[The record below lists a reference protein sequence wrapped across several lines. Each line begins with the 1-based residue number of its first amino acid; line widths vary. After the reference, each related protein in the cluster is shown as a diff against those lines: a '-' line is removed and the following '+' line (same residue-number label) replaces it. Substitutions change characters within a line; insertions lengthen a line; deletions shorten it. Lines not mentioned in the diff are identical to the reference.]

1 MVVRV
6 IEAKEDKVTMADLI
20 ADLKKSNK
28 IDYSGAIF
36 TFEGIV
42 RGKEENMNLEKLI
55 LTTPDKEKTL
65 KDIENI
71 VEDAK
76 IKFNVFEISVIH
88 YIGEFYTG
96 DSLFLVAV
104 LGGHRGESL
113 DALKEVI
120 EKVKYDV
127 EFKKEENSFERKLI
141 QGDVLPE
148 TFRRIPTLR
157 TQQRYFRDQKRKD
170 ETGCTGT
177 YRGELIRTLPY
188 LFLLLPR
195 IIPQPA

>member
-28 IDYSGAIF
+28 VDYSGAIF

-71 VEDAK
+71 IEDAK
-76 IKFNVFEISVIH
+76 IKL
-88 YIGEFYTG
+88 Y
-96 DSLFLVAV
+96 
-104 LGGHRGESL
+104 
-113 DALKEVI
+113 
-120 EKVKYDV
+120 
-127 EFKKEENSFERKLI
+127 
-141 QGDVLPE
+141 
-148 TFRRIPTLR
+148 RRILHWR
-157 TQQRYFRDQKRKD
+157 QSVFSCSIRWTQGRV
-170 ETGCTGT
+170 T
-177 YRGELIRTLPY
+177 
-188 LFLLLPR
+188 
-195 IIPQPA
+195 

>member
-1 MVVRV
+1 MV
-6 IEAKEDKVTMADLI
+6 
-20 ADLKKSNK
+20 S
-28 IDYSGAIF
+28 
-36 TFEGIV
+36 V

-120 EKVKYDV
+120 EKVINEYDID
-127 EFKKEENSFERKLI
+127 KETAKRDIEKFIKMLEDNKL
-141 QGDVLPE
+141 LE
-148 TFRRIPTLR
+148 
-157 TQQRYFRDQKRKD
+157 K
-170 ETGCTGT
+170 
-177 YRGELIRTLPY
+177 
-188 LFLLLPR
+188 
-195 IIPQPA
+195 